1 MLSLLIKLYLFL
13 LYSDPTP
20 ASIITYVNGVEKLS
34 GDNKF
39 AKWSREIELILV
51 MMDKNHSMR
60 DRAPVAPVA
69 QGTDDTTLAERT
81 AAYEKEKERWERS
94 NRVALMVM
102 DLTISPTIR
111 GALEK
116 EPNSAKSFM
125 TSIEEYF
132 KGSTKSNASTLL
144 SQLMS
149 AKYNGQGNVREHI
162 MGMVDIRD
170 KLKDLDCPLNDA
182 TLLHHVMI
190 SLPPVF
196 EPFKVNYN
204 GSDKQ
209 WDITT
214 LVSKCAQEE
223 QRLRSQHPELV
234 NHVSQDGSKNKNKRV
249 FRSKKD
255 KKGKKTL

>member
-1 MLSLLIKLYLFL
+1 MI
-13 LYSDPTP
+13 
-20 ASIITYVNGVEKLS
+20 AYVNGVEKLS
-34 GDNKF
+34 GDNF

-51 MMDKNHSMR
+51 MMDKDHSMR
-60 DRAPVAPVA
+60 DKAPVAPVA
-69 QGTDDTTLAERT
+69 QGDDDTTLAERT

-94 NRVALMVM
+94 DRIALMVM
-102 DLTISPTIR
+102 DFTISLTIR

-116 EPNSAKSFM
+116 EPKSAKSFM

-132 KGSTKSNASTLL
+132 KGSTKSNANTLL

-196 EPFKVNYN
+196 
-204 GSDKQ
+204 
-209 WDITT
+209 
-214 LVSKCAQEE
+214 
-223 QRLRSQHPELV
+223 
-234 NHVSQDGSKNKNKRV
+234 
-249 FRSKKD
+249 
-255 KKGKKTL
+255 